1 MALFKEYLDISIWK
15 KSSRCEIRC
24 RYLRFQKCSLNW
36 NKRRI
41 LVFNYVSHV
50 LFSIMGIKVLLS
62 RMVFKSRIL
71 RCRALIYSTEIHRLG
86 FLMKKKLAADRLL
99 YRILS
104 IQSFFARNGKLS
116 VSNITDYNCFFATK
130 CRLVNFFYFSLF
142 EYSKKNFGVQGTFQ
156 IITSF
161 IEYFRKMWPW

>member
-1 MALFKEYLDISIWK
+1 M
-15 KSSRCEIRC
+15 
-24 RYLRFQKCSLNW
+24 
-36 NKRRI
+36 
-41 LVFNYVSHV
+41 SHV

-71 RCRALIYSTEIHRLG
+71 RCRALIYSTVIHRLG